1 MKTPAEREKR
11 RALLGW
17 CAFDFANS
25 SFTTIINTAIF
36 PIFFRQVVMARDRA
50 HADFWWSIAGVLC
63 NLTLIATS
71 PIFGALADY
80 SGRKKAWLLFTT
92 VQTILATAV
101 LAVVGPGDLFWAL
114 LVYVV
119 ASVGFEGGYVFYNA
133 FLPDVSTPET
143 ADRVSALAW
152 GWGFVGGLVSLVAC
166 LPFVVPKLVD
176 EAGTPLAAGMAS
188 WRLSFLVVAAFFAVF
203 SIPTFLFL
211 KESPAQGRL
220 ARPLDY
226 ATVGFRRVGD
236 TLGHLRRYRHAA
248 RFVLAYV
255 CFFAGINTVIKF
267 AGIFASVTFHL
278 GATELLLLLMV
289 SNAVAVPGTI
299 LAGRIAARTGTK
311 RALAGT
317 LVVWIAVVL
326 LGVFATSKLLF
337 WAMACGVAI
346 AMGSTQSL
354 GRSMMAKLAPASR
367 ESEFFGFYVL
377 AGQLGAALQLLIF
390 GLVST
395 ISGSQRTAIAWTAPF
410 FVAGL
415 LILLTVRDE
424 EAPVEGSAR

>member
-1 MKTPAEREKR
+1 MRTPAEREKR

-36 PIFFRQVVMARDRA
+36 PIFFRQAVMAHDRA

-80 SGRKKAWLLFTT
+80 SGRKKAWLLLTT
-92 VQTILATAV
+92 IQTIVATA
-101 LAVVGPGDLFWAL
+101 LLCLVGPGDLATAL
-114 LVYVV
+114 LIYVI

-133 FLPDVSTPET
+133 FLPEVSTPET

-152 GWGFVGGLVSLVAC
+152 GWGFIGGLVSLVAC
-166 LPFVVPKLVD
+166 VPFVIPKLVD
-176 EAGTPLAAGMAS
+176 DAGTPIAAGMAS
-188 WRLSFLVVAAFFAVF
+188 WRGSFVVVAVFFALF

-220 ARPLDY
+220 GRPLDY
-226 ATVGFRRVGD
+226 VTVGFRRVGD
-236 TLGHLRRYRHAA
+236 TLSHLRRYRQAA
-248 RFVLAYV
+248 RFVVAYV
-255 CFFAGINTVIKF
+255 CYFAGINTVIKF
-267 AGIFASVTFHL
+267 AGIFANVTFHL
-278 GATELLLLLMV
+278 GAVELLALLMV
-289 SNAVAVPGTI
+289 SNLIAFPGTI
-299 LAGRIAARTGTK
+299 VAGRIAGRTGTK

-317 LVVWIAVVL
+317 LVLWIAVVV
-326 LGVFATSKLLF
+326 LGVFATSKILF
-337 WAMACGVAI
+337 WTMACGVAI
-346 AMGSTQSL
+346 AMGSTQAL
-354 GRSMMAKLAPASR
+354 GRSMMSKLAPPAR

-377 AGQLGAALQLLIF
+377 AGQLGAALQILIF
-390 GLVST
+390 GIVAT
-395 ISGSQRTAIAWTAPF
+395 VSGSQRAAIAWTAPF
-410 FVAGL
+410 FLAGL

-424 EAPVEGSAR
+424 DAPVEESVR